1 MILNIQKVVKHLIGR
16 CPEKNTPIKTTKEF
30 ILESKEIWGSKY
42 DYSLVVYKRCIR

>member
-1 MILNIQKVVKHLIGR
+1 VVKHLIGR

-42 DYSLVVYKRCIR
+42 DYSLVVYKVH